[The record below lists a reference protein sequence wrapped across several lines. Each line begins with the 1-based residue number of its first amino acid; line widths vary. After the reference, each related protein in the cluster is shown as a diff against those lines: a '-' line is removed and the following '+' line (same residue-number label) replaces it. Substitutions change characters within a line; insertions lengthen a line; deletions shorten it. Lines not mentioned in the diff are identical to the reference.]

1 MVMEPSPPK
10 GEHFAALRQEMVEQ
24 QIRRRGISD
33 RRVLEA
39 MTRVPRHEFVDRGYL
54 EEAYED
60 HPLPIGC
67 GQTISQPFMVARM
80 TELCALSPEDR
91 VLEVGAGSGYQSAI
105 LAALCQQV
113 YATEIVEDLV
123 SKARRALEVTGCE
136 NVLLELRDG
145 SKGWREHAPYDAVL
159 VAAGAP
165 EVPDPLKEQL
175 ADGGRLV
182 IPVGG
187 RGLQILKCITR
198 RGDAFETSA
207 DTACRFV
214 DLRGEHGWSGSR

>member
-1 MVMEPSPPK
+1 
-10 GEHFAALRQEMVEQ
+10 MVEQ

-33 RRVLEA
+33 GAVLEA
-39 MTRVPRHEFVDRGYL
+39 MARVPRHAFVDRCYL

-67 GQTISQPFMVARM
+67 GQTISQPFMVALM
-80 TELCALSPEDR
+80 TELCDLSPGDS
-91 VLEVGAGSGYQSAI
+91 VLEVGAGSGYQSAV
-105 LAALCQQV
+105 LAALCQKV

-123 SKARRALEVTGCE
+123 SKARRALSAAGCD

-145 SKGWREHAPYDAVL
+145 SKGWPDHAPYDAIL

-165 EVPDPLKEQL
+165 GVPEPLREQL
-175 ADGGRLV
+175 AEGGRLV

-187 RGLQILKCITR
+187 RGLQILKRITR
-198 RGDAFETSA
+198 RGHVFETSA